1 MQKEQIVENCALN
14 EELAD
19 TLIAISVIAK
29 RLAQKLRAENQKEG
43 ATSNEQNE

>member
-1 MQKEQIVENCALN
+1 MQNEQIVENSALN

-29 RLAQKLRAENQKEG
+29 RLAQKLRAETQKEG
-43 ATSNEQNE
+43 ATSDEQNE

>member
-1 MQKEQIVENCALN
+1 MQKEQIVENGALN

-29 RLAQKLRAENQKEG
+29 RLAQTLRAENQKEG
-43 ATSNEQNE
+43 ATSDEQNE

>member
-1 MQKEQIVENCALN
+1 MQKEQIVENGALN

-19 TLIAISVIAK
+19 TLAK

-43 ATSNEQNE
+43 ATSDEQNE